1 MQCTPKKRASPVPDA
16 ADATLTHATDAVDN
30 LHLAHCLDT
39 TFAHCINT
47 MVHAND
53 LATPADPTSTT
64 LRTLF
69 ANWSLAERLAF
80 AFLVFRTTEQ
90 DAGDLTNPINLAP
103 HLTGL
108 GIDCPATTTGIAHG
122 IQAWYAKT
130 FRTDQDTELH
140 SRAQQFF
147 DTARAAQHLRE
158 YTAKHKHA
166 KDLQG
171 VSIATIDGHTNATG
185 RALPDNLV
193 LYVLGTL
200 TNVDPTATARKTAE
214 LEKTYLRQTVGLCQ
228 RYPEMVDVRR
238 GLVRIDQQPVLV
250 VLRQHDGND
259 DEDGEFLQ
267 PTPDEDDQGYLLRT
281 GSTTDMLLR
290 VTLINLGTSPIE
302 YEPRYVGSDGGIERE
317 EKVQLA
323 VGEQCELPYPLQR
336 SEGEASEA
344 WHLLDANGALVARI
358 VFTND
363 GVTGPLGYPDGWET
377 ALAERLL
384 ECKTRGVP
392 EDDDGNL
399 SLAVQA
405 LDVLGAAAR
414 GRRTKGGVRSAGRR
428 RGVGDAQV
436 MSVRVMTAEELLHGK
451 MQLRYV
457 RCVDRGVDATDAVY
471 FRPDATELVGELHG
485 GGGTYCLQVAVEGDC
500 AATVEAVVAVE
511 RKVHR
516 ALQAVDEATRALAL
530 QAMAQF
536 RQTLAVGAWQNV
548 PVLCGLEV
556 RDVLNAGSLTWAS
569 CLAPGKT
576 LDKYRY
582 DIVYTVAEAQRYAT
596 HVEQRADGSAVIVE
610 AAAGEMRAAVGQ
622 VVLREKSCDE
632 PNVTGVAY
640 CALPSP
646 LVAQGAAVRER
657 KAFVAAECALCL
669 EEVTGSVTL
678 LGCSN
683 GHSLCGACG
692 AEGCRKLF
700 KCPLCREAVDV
711 QQQRV
716 VPLRAV

>member
-1 MQCTPKKRASPVPDA
+1 M
-16 ADATLTHATDAVDN
+16 
-30 LHLAHCLDT
+30 
-39 TFAHCINT
+39 
-47 MVHAND
+47 
-53 LATPADPTSTT
+53 
-64 LRTLF
+64 
-69 ANWSLAERLAF
+69 
-80 AFLVFRTTEQ
+80 
-90 DAGDLTNPINLAP
+90 
-103 HLTGL
+103 
-108 GIDCPATTTGIAHG
+108 
-122 IQAWYAKT
+122 
-130 FRTDQDTELH
+130 
-140 SRAQQFF
+140 
-147 DTARAAQHLRE
+147 
-158 YTAKHKHA
+158 
-166 KDLQG
+166 
-171 VSIATIDGHTNATG
+171 DGHTNATG

-200 TNVDPTATARKTAE
+200 TNADHTATARKTAE
-214 LEKTYLRQTVGLCQ
+214 LEATYLRQTVARLQC
-228 RYPEMVDVRR
+228 YPEMADVRR
-238 GLVRIDQQPVLV
+238 SLVRIDQQPVLV
-250 VLRQHDGND
+250 VLREHDGND
-259 DEDGEFLQ
+259 DEWGEFLQ

-290 VTLINLGTSPIE
+290 VTLMNLGTSPIE
-302 YEPRYVGSDGGIERE
+302 FEPRYVSCDGEIERE
-317 EKVQLA
+317 EKVELA
-323 VGEQCELPYPLQR
+323 VGEQCELPYPLRR

-344 WHLLDANGALVARI
+344 WHLLDANGALVVRI

-363 GVTGPLGYPDGWET
+363 AVTGPLGYSDGWEA

-405 LDVLGAAAR
+405 LDVFGAAAR
-414 GRRTKGGVRSAGRR
+414 GRRSKAAVRSAGRR
-428 RGVGDAQV
+428 RGGGGADDAEV
-436 MSVRVMTAEELLHGK
+436 MSVPVMTAEKLLHRN

-457 RCVDRGVDATDAVY
+457 RCTDSGVDATDAVY
-471 FRPDATELVGELHG
+471 FSPGATELVGELRG
-485 GGGTYCLQVAVEGDC
+485 GGGKYCLQVAVEGSS

-530 QAMAQF
+530 LALAQF
-536 RQTLAVGAWQNV
+536 RQRLPVGAWQNV
-548 PVLCGLEV
+548 AVLCGLDV
-556 RDVLNAGSLTWAS
+556 RDVYHAGSLTGAS
-569 CLAPGKT
+569 CLAPGKK

-582 DIVYTVAEAQRYAT
+582 DIAYTVAEAQRYAT

-610 AAAGEMRAAVGQ
+610 AAAGEMRATVGQ
-622 VVLREKSCDE
+622 VVLREKSRDE

-716 VPLRAV
+716 VPLRSV